1 VRGTAGS
8 FARVG
13 LPEREAERGLLLL
26 ADHPAAFDAMQPL
39 VDALAKRDS
48 RINLLSASAVAAT
61 AKWLQSHLAGVR
73 QVPLPYGNRVSGDL
87 YLRRLNI
94 RTVVFLDPARATAS
108 SALLRSLKRQA
119 ISMIT
124 LTASD
129 AGGLESDAPAVRDSE
144 QVILID
150 EAAANGASGA
160 MTYAATA
167 DFLAALM
174 ARDLKPLRQERSPL
188 AAPARA
194 LAGMTRSA
202 KNRPMIDWRFRRF
215 ATLADLK
222 RRLGHPATIL
232 CLGNGPSSED
242 PALAAI
248 AHDALF
254 RVNHSWQARQ
264 RFSRPQ
270 VVFTGGRPTMR
281 AVAGAIFGLQSLE
294 AEVRL
299 ASARG
304 LNPMV
309 GATEFFNV
317 NDLTDSIRRFDWG
330 HLRPTNGAS
339 MLAAAVA
346 LSPQR
351 LVIAGIDLFQH
362 PDGSYPWA
370 ASGPNAYSPGHSRET
385 ELEFILGLLS
395 QYEGEVMIVGD
406 ILARAWQGLGE
417 VPGT

>member
-1 VRGTAGS
+1 MKGS
-8 FARVG
+8 ARPLARVG
-13 LPEREAERGLLLL
+13 LPGKEAERGLLLL
-26 ADHPAAFDAMQPL
+26 ADHPAAFGAMRAL
-39 VDALAKRDS
+39 VDAVARRDS
-48 RINLLSASAVAAT
+48 RINLLSASAVPAT
-61 AKWLQSHLAGVR
+61 AAWLQDHLAGVQ
-73 QVPLPYGNRVSGDL
+73 QVPLPFGNRVSGDL

-94 RTVVFLDPARATAS
+94 RTVVFLDQARVTAS
-108 SALLRSLKRQA
+108 PALLGSLKRQA
-119 ISMIT
+119 ISIVT
-124 LTASD
+124 LTASS
-129 AGGLESDAPAVRDSE
+129 AGKLEVDAPAFKESE
-144 QVILID
+144 QVILVD
-150 EAAANGASGA
+150 DAANGSSAA
-160 MTYAATA
+160 MTNAAAA
-167 DFLAALM
+167 DVLAAMM
-174 ARDLKPLRQERSPL
+174 ARDLKPLRQERSLL

-202 KNRPMIDWRFRRF
+202 KRRPMIDWRLRRL
-215 ATLADLK
+215 ATLEDLK
-222 RRLGHPATIL
+222 TRLGHPVTIL
-232 CLGNGPSSED
+232 CLGNGPSCED

-248 AHDALF
+248 AYDSLF

-264 RFSRPQ
+264 QFNHPQ

-281 AVAGAIFGLQSLE
+281 AVAGAIFGLQTSE

-299 ASARG
+299 ASTRG
-304 LNPMV
+304 LNPLV

-346 LSPQR
+346 LAPQR

-370 ASGPNAYSPGHSRET
+370 GSGPNAYSPGHSRET

-395 QYEGEVMIVGD
+395 PFEGEVVIVGD
-406 ILARAWQGLGE
+406 ILARAWRELRQGAGA
-417 VPGT
+417 